1 MKIVL
6 LNAGKTRVPF
16 VADGMQFYSTR
27 IGRYN
32 PWEIIETAD
41 TKHVSDIKAMQRD
54 EAEKLLKQLQPA
66 DFVILLDEKGSR
78 HGSVAFAGAL
88 QKLIEMGHRRIVFV
102 IAGAYGAHELLLNRA
117 NDKWSLSEL
126 TFPHQLVR
134 LILTEQIYR
143 AFSIMRNEP
152 YHHEG

>member
-6 LNAGKTRVPF
+6 LNAGKTRVSF
-16 VADGMQFYSTR
+16 VADGIQFYTSR
-27 IGRYN
+27 INRYTQ
-32 PWEIIETAD
+32 WDIIETAD
-41 TKHVSDIKAMQRD
+41 TKHMSDIKAMQRD
-54 EAEKLLKQLQPA
+54 EAEKLLKQIQPT
-66 DFVILLDEKGSR
+66 DFVILLDEKGTQ
-78 HGSVAFAGAL
+78 HGSIAFAGAL
-88 QKLIEMGHRRIVFV
+88 QKLIESGNRRIVFV
-102 IAGAYGAHELLLNRA
+102 IAGAYGAHEVLLARTNE
-117 NDKWSLSEL
+117 KWSLSKL